1 MVANIP
7 DYDLPVLWDSEFA
20 LRGDVYRVGSD
31 YYQTITDTQGTFTF
45 YMDAVPITSGAQAL
59 SQEEWDLLLGREEW
73 HYMGK
78 ADPNKTAQEQAD
90 EFSVEFAKGGI
101 FNSSAWRDADWREVF
116 ARAVRGEFDYIDRPG
131 TKDPL
136 QMTEALLATGY
147 GQSTVAKQREFDTA
161 NPVEQNMLIV
171 QAAEQ
176 LASLWKTY
184 TGAVLAVPGTRE
196 GLEKEAPAL
205 FQQALQLARGL
216 QSEHRAVL
224 DWIQPEAMKIDQ
236 SPWQRMLAK
245 EDQLQRQEGID
256 IETQRGTVRDLA
268 ESYGLTLT
276 DKKLMTYGQQLVDN
290 EVSLDELEQKL
301 DEQSIGLYPYKPK
314 GMEWVTYAD
323 PYIKAKADLWEVADP
338 DHTDE
343 DLQDILQSNGT
354 LGDWKK
360 QLRKDPHW
368 YGTDNARNTFFSAFG
383 SVGRGMGFG

>member
-1 MVANIP
+1 MEN
-7 DYDLPVLWDSEFA
+7 YDIVT
-20 LRGDVYRVGSD
+20 DVYRVGTT
-31 YYQTITDTQGTFTF
+31 YYQTLSTADGEWTF
-45 YMDAVPITSGAQAL
+45 YQKLPRPVSGAKAFTD
-59 SQEEWDLLLGREEW
+59 EEWDAHVTTGGWFQGPDAEF
-73 HYMGK
+73 
-78 ADPNKTAQEQAD
+78 NKTPEEGAEELAD
-90 EFSVEFAKGGI
+90 FLMKAGFFNTTAMSFASVRQVIAD
-101 FNSSAWRDADWREVF
+101 AWS
-116 ARAVRGEFDYIDRPG
+116 GEFGSGEDFDSLQFTHALMMTDYG
-131 TKDPL
+131 
-136 QMTEALLATGY
+136 E
-147 GQSTVAKQREFDTA
+147 STIKAQRTYDSA
-161 NPVEQNMLIV
+161 NDAEKNMLVV
-171 QAAEQ
+171 QAAEK
-176 LASLWKTY
+176 LAGLWRTY
-184 TGAVLAVPGTRE
+184 TGALLDVPGTYAD
-196 GLEKEAPAL
+196 LENEAPAL
-205 FQQALQLARGL
+205 FQQALRVASGR
-216 QSEHRAVL
+216 QSEQRAVL

-236 SPWQRMLAK
+236 SPWQRMLDK
-245 EDQLQRQEGID
+245 EDRLQRQEGID

-276 DKKLMTYGQQLVDN
+276 DKKLMKYGQQLVDN